1 MVPLKGFDKFLEKL
15 PGYEGKKIFL
25 LFILFPISF
34 TLSLLTMITFDVY
47 PRLYPGLVI
56 LVPLEPILPI
66 FGVLIC
72 EIIGF
77 QLVFQ
82 VWQKRK
88 SYLKENKVTAYQRAL
103 KFGLSGVCFI
113 FTVVLHIFITLNLLS
128 PRDPVNPL
136 TKSLSTSLFKYV
148 PLIMDY
154 DGSIRFILFIFFS
167 IIGLLG
173 LLRALLTFGF
183 DYMAWVYLYYPD
195 ESELQKYEIYSI
207 IRHPTYS
214 SVIILAISGFFL
226 NFTIYSF
233 IFLLLIT
240 GGLIYLIQNVEERE
254 LIERFGE
261 TYIEYMKSVPR
272 FIPKLNKIRQYFKYL
287 LGK

>member
-1 MVPLKGFDKFLEKL
+1 
-15 PGYEGKKIFL
+15 
-25 LFILFPISF
+25 
-34 TLSLLTMITFDVY
+34 
-47 PRLYPGLVI
+47 RLVI
-56 LVPLEPILPI
+56 LVPLEPILPV

-82 VWQKRK
+82 VWKKRK
-88 SYLKENKVTAYQRAL
+88 LYLKENKETAYQRAV

-113 FTVVLHIFITLNLLS
+113 FAVVLHIFIPVNLLH

-154 DGSIRFILFIFFS
+154 DGPIRFCLFICFS

-173 LLRALLTFGF
+173 LVRAFLTFGL

-195 ESELQKYEIYSI
+195 ESELQKYKIYSI

-214 SVIILAISGFFL
+214 SVIILSISGVFL
-226 NFTIYSF
+226 HFTMYSF
-233 IFLLLIT
+233 IFLLLIV
-240 GGLIYLIQNVEERE
+240 GGLIYLIQNVEETE
-254 LIERFGE
+254 LIERFSE
-261 TYIEYMKSVPR
+261 TYVEYMKSVPR
-272 FIPKLNKIRQYFKYL
+272 FIPNLNKIREYFKYL